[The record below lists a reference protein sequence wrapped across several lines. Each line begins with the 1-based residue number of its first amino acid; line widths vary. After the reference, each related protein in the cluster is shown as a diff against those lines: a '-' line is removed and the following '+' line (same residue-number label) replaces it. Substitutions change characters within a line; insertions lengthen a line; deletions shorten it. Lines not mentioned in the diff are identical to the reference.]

1 MVFIGV
7 NYVTFVSGYDPSAN
21 CLFGVLLVL
30 MIQHNFVRLLQM
42 ISLEQYRRVIGLY
55 ANASRTGGLNKRH
68 VHASFR
74 FRLRRRLHLKLITVS
89 FCLFACAELLLLR
102 SGDVETNPGPAYC
115 AVSESHSRSYL
126 HRS

>member
-1 MVFIGV
+1 MIHQQIRLL
-7 NYVTFVSGYDPSAN
+7 
-21 CLFGVLLVL
+21 LFGVLLVL
-30 MIQHNFVRLLQM
+30 VIQHNFVRMLQM

-55 ANASRTGGLNKRH
+55 ASRTGCLNKRH

-74 FRLRRRLHLKLITVS
+74 FRLRLRLHLKLITVS

-115 AVSESHSRSYL
+115 AVSQCHSRSYL